1 MRIYKYIRNLNL
13 RQKIIFSYYLL
24 SIIPLISLNLYSYTK
39 VKDILISNEKTNLI
53 ESLNQSIVQI
63 NGNIQLYNN
72 LSDYFFTNE
81 HIITTLNQ
89 DYTNE
94 YYKMY
99 LTYTNDLEPVINS
112 YLSLHSDIDQIMI
125 YTDSG
130 LLKYKKIIIPLTD
143 IADSK
148 WYSHVISNYNSNWFS
163 SNTGTLFLA
172 RNLLFK
178 GENSKTN
185 ILYIKL
191 NYNNF
196 FEPFRNIANKNY
208 GAAVLDENKKLI
220 FSYDSLKDKNARF
233 RINDKEISDKNTK
246 LLDEYSGKYVMLSAP
261 LNKNWSI
268 YLYKPLSLIS
278 GAANQIAFTI
288 IIIMILCFILLNL
301 LIYFITNAIVSPIES
316 LTQNI
321 RNVEN
326 GKFTVSVKSNKKDE
340 IGILIRSFGKM
351 IRQIEYLI
359 NEAYTSKIKQK
370 DYELKALRAQI
381 NPHFLYNSLSL
392 INSRA
397 ITSGNDDISQMTLL
411 LSQFYRTSL
420 NHGKDITTVSNEV
433 INTKS
438 YISIQMIMWNNKF
451 TVTYD
456 IEDAVLNY
464 EMPNLILQ
472 PIVENAITHGLKNSE
487 KEDKVLEIS
496 IKANDGLLLFKVND
510 NGAGI
515 PAEIVHALL
524 DQQTNGYGL
533 KNVNERIR
541 LIYGEPYGIKITSEY
556 GKYTCVEIYLPMN
569 TGFSQHQP
577 V

>member
-1 MRIYKYIRNLNL
+1 MRIFKNIYNLNL

-24 SIIPLISLNLYSYTK
+24 SIIPLIALNLFSYHK
-39 VKDILISNEKTNLI
+39 VKDILINNEKTNLI
-53 ESLNQSIVQI
+53 KSLNQSIVQI
-63 NGNIQLYNN
+63 NGNVQVYNN

-89 DYTNE
+89 DYTDE

-112 YLSLHSDIDQIMI
+112 YLSLHSDISQIQI

-130 LLKYKKIIIPLTD
+130 LLKYKKFIGPLTD
-143 IADSK
+143 IVGNK
-148 WYSHVISNYNSNWFS
+148 WYNRVISNYNSNWFS
-163 SNTGTLFLA
+163 DGMDTLFLA

-178 GENSKTN
+178 GESPKTN

-191 NYNNF
+191 NYNKF
-196 FEPFRNIANKNY
+196 FEPLQNIANKNY
-208 GAAVLDENKKLI
+208 GVAVLDENKKLV
-220 FSYDSLKDKNARF
+220 FSYDSLKNKNSRF
-233 RINDKEISDKNTK
+233 IIKNHEIEDKNTK
-246 LLDEYSGKYVMLSAP
+246 LIDEYSDNYVILSAP
-261 LNKNWSI
+261 LNKDWSI
-268 YLYKPLSLIS
+268 YLYKPLPLIS

-288 IIIMILCFILLNL
+288 IIIMVLCFILLNL
-301 LIYFITNAIVSPIES
+301 LIYFITNAIVSPIEA
-316 LTQNI
+316 LTKNI

-326 GKFTVSVKSNKKDE
+326 GIFTVSVKSNKKDE
-340 IGILIRSFGKM
+340 IGILIRSFDKM
-351 IRQIEYLI
+351 IHQIEYLI
-359 NEAYTSKIKQK
+359 KEVYTSKIKQK
-370 DYELKALRAQI
+370 DYELKALHAQI

-397 ITSGNDDISQMTLL
+397 ITSGNEDISQMTLL

-420 NHGKDITTVSNEV
+420 NHGKDITTIGNEV

-456 IEDAVLNY
+456 IEETVLNY

-472 PIVENAITHGLKNSE
+472 PIVENAISHGLKNSE

-496 IKANDGLLLFKVND
+496 IIGADDKIVFKIKD
-510 NGAGI
+510 NGVGI
-515 PAEIVHALL
+515 PQEDISNIL
-524 DQQTNGYGL
+524 DKHTNGYGL
-533 KNVNERIR
+533 NNVNERIR
-541 LIYGEPYGIKITSEY
+541 LIYGESYGVNILSEV
-556 GKYTCVEIYLPMN
+556 GVYTCAEICIPR
-569 TGFSQHQP
+569 QA
-577 V
+577 